1 MSILLANTVRHPTT
15 GELIKIGGDEFADL
29 IRDGWFFADEKLGR
43 LGEPSVKSLLGKYWD
58 YTPNDL
64 RRTFAIRSTSE
75 LMSLRQYIL
84 DKLPTQGVYY
94 RPMTMAQSTRHTL
107 MANAVGIVPFRNP
120 KSVFR
125 FTIIDS
131 LVQYITSIY
140 SGLSTQHLETLAREI
155 ELPSLKTRA
164 ILTVISSRMSVM
176 DMLKSSALVDVLSE
190 PWLHYFVVGD
200 QWVFSRFQAVID
212 MGRWSGVIKP

>member
-1 MSILLANTVRHPTT
+1 MT

-43 LGEPSVKSLLGKYWD
+43 LSEPVVRSLLGKYWN

-64 RRTFAIRSTSE
+64 RRTFAVRSTSD
-75 LMSLRQYIL
+75 LMSIRQYIL

-94 RPMTMAQSTRHTL
+94 RPMTMTQSTRHTQ
-107 MANAVGIVPFRNP
+107 MSDAVRIIPFRNP
-120 KSVFR
+120 ESVCR

-140 SGLSTQHLETLAREI
+140 SGLSTRHLETLAREI
-155 ELPSLKTRA
+155 KLPSLKTRA
-164 ILTVISSRMSVM
+164 IITVISGNRMSMM
-176 DMLKSSALVDVLSE
+176 DMLKSMAFVDVLSE
-190 PWLHYFVVGD
+190 PWLRYFVVGD